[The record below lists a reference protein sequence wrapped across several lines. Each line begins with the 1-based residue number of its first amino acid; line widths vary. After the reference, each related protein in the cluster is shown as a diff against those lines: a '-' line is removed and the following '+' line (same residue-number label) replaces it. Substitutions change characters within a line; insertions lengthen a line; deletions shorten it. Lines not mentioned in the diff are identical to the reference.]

1 MRLFVNLKILIPALL
16 VTGVLPLFAQDI
28 HFSQFDASPLNLN
41 PALTG
46 FFTGKHRF
54 AVNHKSQ
61 WASVT
66 TPFQT
71 FSASYDTRLLK
82 RKHRRKD
89 MIGTGITFYRDIAG
103 DSDFG
108 TLQANLSLSYI
119 KGLNNFNNHFLSAG
133 LMAGAAQRN
142 LKFSKLSFDNQFNGE
157 YYDPSL
163 YSGENLSAENFFY
176 FDIGVGLYWFYQTR
190 SRLNFSA
197 GFAAFHLNKP
207 NQSHLNNKDIILNPR
222 YVAHAGAQI
231 EAGRKV
237 DLVPGLQIMN
247 QGKYYEYVLGSMVK
261 LIINDEP
268 DNYISVNMGLYMR
281 YNDAAIAVL
290 GMDYKRVTAGISYDI
305 NYSGLRTA
313 SDLRGGF
320 EFSLIYIL
328 GEKTGRK
335 VIRKM
340 YCPIF

>member
-1 MRLFVNLKILIPALL
+1 MIAIITL
-16 VTGVLPLFAQDI
+16 GVLPLFSQDI
-28 HFSQFDASPLNLN
+28 HFSQFNSSPLNLN
-41 PALTG
+41 PALSG

-54 AVNHKSQ
+54 VLNHKSQ
-61 WASVT
+61 WASIT
-66 TPFQT
+66 TPYQT

-89 MIGTGITFYRDIAG
+89 MIGAGITFYRDIAG

-108 TLQANLSLSYI
+108 TMQANISISYI
-119 KGLNNFNNHFLSAG
+119 KGLNNFNNHFLSLG
-133 LMAGAAQRN
+133 VMAGAAQRN
-142 LKFSKLSFDNQFNGE
+142 LKFSKLAFDNQFNGE
-157 YYDPSL
+157 YYDPDL
-163 YSGENLSAENFFY
+163 YNGENLSAENFMY
-176 FDIGVGLYWFYQTR
+176 FDMGVGLNWHYQAR

-197 GFAAFHLNKP
+197 GIAAFHLNKP
-207 NQSHLNNKDIILNPR
+207 NQSHLDNKDIILNPR
-222 YVAHAGAQI
+222 YLIHGNAQI
-231 EAGRKV
+231 EVGRNV
-237 DLVPGLQIMN
+237 DLIPGFQIMN
-247 QGKYYEYVLGSMVK
+247 QGKYFEYVFGGMLK
-261 LIINDEP
+261 LITNNDPENFIAINF
-268 DNYISVNMGLYMR
+268 GLYNR
-281 YNDAAIAVL
+281 YNDAAIAIV

-305 NYSGLRTA
+305 NYSGLRNA